1 MEALIKDIRYGF
13 RSLWKRPGFSA
24 IAIITLAL
32 GIGANTAI
40 FSLVNAVLLR
50 PLPFADPDRL
60 VMIWEDA
67 AFAGFPRNTP
77 SAADYVDVKKQNH
90 VFTDVAAM
98 DFRTFNLTGDG
109 QPEKVEA
116 RGVTANFFPL
126 LGVKPIAGRWF
137 VAEEDKPGA
146 ADVVILSNALWQ
158 QRYGGES
165 NIVGRQLLLNG
176 EKYTVAGV
184 MPPTFQFLDSKVGMW
199 VPIAFTP
206 EQLASRGRHY
216 LTVVARMKPGVSF
229 AQADT
234 EVRTIHQRI
243 AHDNPES
250 AGRLAGYAMPL
261 RDEVAGDVRRPLYVL
276 LGAVGFVLLI
286 ACANI
291 ANLLLSRVAGR
302 RREMA
307 LRAAIGA
314 SSWTIVR
321 QLLIESLLLSI
332 FGAVSG
338 LFLAILSFTFLQRL
352 IPVGLVGATALRLD
366 LPVLGFTLLV
376 TVLTAIVF
384 GLAPAFQAARVD
396 LNEAL
401 KQGGRSGLNASGNRL
416 RGAMVVV
423 EVSLAVVLLVGAG
436 LLIQSL
442 MKLRDQ
448 YAALR
453 PESVLTVRTV
463 LSRSKYS
470 EDAQRFGF
478 YRQVLDR
485 IRTLPGV
492 VSSGYTTS
500 VPLAWKG
507 GTNGFSIEGR
517 SVEQATAGGLAY
529 DANHRQVSAE
539 HLKAMGVQIVQGRSV
554 TEADNEQSVPVAII
568 NQAMARTYWPG
579 ENAIGKRFKLGDP
592 DDKEVPW
599 VTIVGIAGDVH

>member
-126 LGVKPIAGRWF
+126 LGVTPVAGRWF
-137 VAEEDKPGA
+137 VADEDKPGA
-146 ADVVILSNALWQ
+146 NNVVILSNGLWQ

-216 LTVVARMKPGVSF
+216 LTIVARMKPGVSF

-243 AHDNPES
+243 AHDNPEN

-261 RDEVAGDVRRPLYVL
+261 RDQVAGDVRRPLHAL
-276 LGAVGFVLLI
+276 LASVGFVLLI
-286 ACANI
+286 ACSNSANP
-291 ANLLLSRVAGR
+291 LLSRVASR

-314 SSWTIVR
+314 SRASIIR
-321 QLLIESLLLSI
+321 QLLVESLLLSV
-332 FGAVSG
+332 GGPASG
-338 LFLAILSFTFLQRL
+338 LLLAL
-352 IPVGLVGATALRLD
+352 
-366 LPVLGFTLLV
+366 FTL
-376 TVLTAIVF
+376 
-384 GLAPAFQAARVD
+384 AFPP
-396 LNEAL
+396 
-401 KQGGRSGLNASGNRL
+401 K
-416 RGAMVVV
+416 
-423 EVSLAVVLLVGAG
+423 
-436 LLIQSL
+436 
-442 MKLRDQ
+442 
-448 YAALR
+448 
-453 PESVLTVRTV
+453 P
-463 LSRSKYS
+463 
-470 EDAQRFGF
+470 
-478 YRQVLDR
+478 
-485 IRTLPGV
+485 
-492 VSSGYTTS
+492 
-500 VPLAWKG
+500 VP
-507 GTNGFSIEGR
+507 
-517 SVEQATAGGLAY
+517 
-529 DANHRQVSAE
+529 
-539 HLKAMGVQIVQGRSV
+539 
-554 TEADNEQSVPVAII
+554 
-568 NQAMARTYWPG
+568 
-579 ENAIGKRFKLGDP
+579 
-592 DDKEVPW
+592 
-599 VTIVGIAGDVH
+599 